1 MATRNW
7 RDYIPDEV
15 KNFCKEN
22 KFGGRLG
29 FGRNP
34 VLLVIDMQVG
44 SLGERGDSLE
54 VSVKKNPHSA
64 GQIGWEA
71 LDLIRELLAE
81 ARMRGVPIIYTKMV
95 KPSPAVKPFRTKF
108 PASRERNTPPRNL
121 EIVDEI
127 SPTENDIVIE
137 KEAYSAFFGTPLL
150 SYLHQLQADTLLI
163 TGRITGSCVRS
174 TALDAAQHNFY
185 TILVEECVFD
195 RTPITHA
202 FNMFEL
208 DTRFA
213 DVLPLN
219 EVMEYLKGFKRA
231 TVATN

>member
-54 VSVKKNPHSA
+54 VSVKKNTHSA

-108 PASRERNTPPRNL
+108 PA
-121 EIVDEI
+121 
-127 SPTENDIVIE
+127 
-137 KEAYSAFFGTPLL
+137 
-150 SYLHQLQADTLLI
+150 
-163 TGRITGSCVRS
+163 
-174 TALDAAQHNFY
+174 
-185 TILVEECVFD
+185 
-195 RTPITHA
+195 
-202 FNMFEL
+202 
-208 DTRFA
+208 
-213 DVLPLN
+213 
-219 EVMEYLKGFKRA
+219 
-231 TVATN
+231 